1 MGVRDRKERSKGWMK
16 GLAQCSWGG
25 MMPLA
30 VPNSFG
36 MLHNDTQNALTAN
49 AADYITLQ

>member
-25 MMPLA
+25 GYDAPGCA
-30 VPNSFG
+30 
-36 MLHNDTQNALTAN
+36 
-49 AADYITLQ
+49 

>member
-1 MGVRDRKERSKGWMK
+1 MDEWAGTVLLG
-16 GLAQCSWGG
+16 GG